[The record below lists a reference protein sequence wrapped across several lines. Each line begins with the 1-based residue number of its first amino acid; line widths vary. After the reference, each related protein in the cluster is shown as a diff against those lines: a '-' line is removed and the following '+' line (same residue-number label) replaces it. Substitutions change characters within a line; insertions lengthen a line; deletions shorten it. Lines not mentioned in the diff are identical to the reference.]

1 MNNQALSP
9 LIYAA
14 LVGLCFGVLGFLSA
28 KEIYLRIHKMR
39 EKDIQTAYKSLEI
52 TCWIC
57 VTAFTVINVI
67 CLAANVL
74 NIA

>member
-1 MNNQALSP
+1 MYTA
-9 LIYAA
+9 LIYMAI
-14 LVGLCFGVLGFLSA
+14 VGLCFGVLGFLAA
-28 KEIYLRIHKMR
+28 KKIYLCIHKMW

-57 VTAFTVINVI
+57 LMAFTVINVI